1 MKYREYLNKLDTIC
15 VMNVYSQDSVG
26 QLNLK
31 TLIAKADGEITD
43 KEAKELYELIEE
55 VRKAYCKLGNKTF
68 ELIKKYREGGKEE
81 TTETE
86 DDEYI

>member
-1 MKYREYLNKLDTIC
+1 MRYREHLIKLDTIC
-15 VMNVYSQDSVG
+15 EMNIWSKDSIEE
-26 QLNLK
+26 LNLN
-31 TLIAKADGEITD
+31 TLIARSDREIT
-43 KEAKELYELIEE
+43 KEEADELYKLIEE

-68 ELIKKYREGGKEE
+68 EMLKKYREGGNEE